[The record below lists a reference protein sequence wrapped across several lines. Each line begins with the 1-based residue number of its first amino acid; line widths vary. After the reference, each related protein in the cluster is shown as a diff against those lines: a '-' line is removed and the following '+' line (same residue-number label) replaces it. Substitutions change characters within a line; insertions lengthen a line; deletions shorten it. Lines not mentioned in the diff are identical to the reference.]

1 MGRPRKLDDDELL
14 DQAIDL
20 FWRDGCDAVSIRDLE
35 AALDIKAPS
44 IYRRF
49 PTRDDLVAACVDRYV
64 EQIVRRRV
72 DRYLTGAEDPVRG
85 LRKFFTTT
93 LAPHPGETISRGCLL
108 TTTAGQHAGDAS
120 VVRSALQRGF
130 DAIREGLRD
139 ALRRAQTQGLI
150 AHHVDCDITA
160 ASLLLSFEG
169 LLVLA
174 RNGAPDL
181 RAAID
186 TTLAMH
192 CPQY

>member
-1 MGRPRKLDDDELL
+1 MGRPRKLDDDTLL

-35 AALDIKAPS
+35 VALDIKAPS

-72 DRYLTGAEDPVRG
+72 DRYLIGAADPLRG

-93 LAPHPGETISRGCLL
+93 LAPHPGETSPRGCLL
-108 TTTAGQHAGDAS
+108 TTTAGQHAGDVS
-120 VVRSALQRGF
+120 VVRTALQRGF
-130 DAIREGLRD
+130 DVIRDGLRD
-139 ALRRAQTQGLI
+139 ALRRAQTQGQI
-150 AHHVDCDITA
+150 ADRIDCDITA

-174 RNGAPDL
+174 RSGAPGL

-186 TTLAMH
+186 TTLATH
-192 CPQY
+192 CPEP

>member
-35 AALDIKAPS
+35 VALDIKAPS

-72 DRYLTGAEDPVRG
+72 DRYLVGTDDPVRG
-85 LRKFFTTT
+85 LQKFFTTT
-93 LAPHPGETISRGCLL
+93 LAPHPGETTPRGCLL

-120 VVRSALQRGF
+120 AVRAALQRGF

-139 ALRRAQTQGLI
+139 ALRRAQAQGRI
-150 AHHVDCDITA
+150 ADRIDCDITA

-192 CPQY
+192 CPEP